1 MCKHLPHCGGIVLL
15 LLSIPD
21 GLYFMGSTA
30 RPTSFPAHHI
40 SQGDSQMRYL
50 AIAVLFLV
58 PLAASADSIVTVT
71 ANEQFS
77 SSSFS
82 ASYDYDTTTNALVAN
97 SMSYKFTGALASF
110 TFQLVGGWGASWIDG
125 AGNVLEL
132 FFRDHLGLEPAFPAL
147 GTYDIADVELSF
159 LPLCVT
165 AECRASASI
174 IVTDPPDAPATPEP
188 GTLILLLFAVAGLS
202 ASFVKY

>member
-1 MCKHLPHCGGIVLL
+1 
-15 LLSIPD
+15 
-21 GLYFMGSTA
+21 
-30 RPTSFPAHHI
+30 
-40 SQGDSQMRYL
+40 MRYL

-71 ANEQFS
+71 AHEQFS
-77 SSSFS
+77 SGSFS

-125 AGNVLEL
+125 AGNVLEI
-132 FFRDHLGLEPAFPAL
+132 FFRDHPGLEPVFPAL
-147 GTYDIADVELSF
+147 GAYDIADVELNF

-165 AECRASASI
+165 DACRATASI

-188 GTLILLLFAVAGLS
+188 NELSLAAIGIAGLVVS
-202 ASFVKY
+202 RRLLPVHSRS